1 MVQEHVF
8 QLQTDNLDRLV
19 TSLEEKQEKYF
30 TDLSRDLELQHT
42 VITTATESIDRA
54 GKIIDKATRNLLH
67 NINPNIE
74 VDLVGLNADSNK
86 SSFDIAG
93 TEHFASGTGRAG
105 IKKAQWAWTQEKGGE
120 IIRLKDGSILTPLQ
134 PGDVVFSA
142 QQSEQLLSNIR
153 KTGIN
158 SINGAMHGM
167 SVPSV
172 TSTNNIGGNV
182 TIGSIFNIE
191 GNVDRNVMV
200 DINALGQQLMS
211 NNNFKRNMAA
221 YASKQVASDLRK
233 SGR

>member
-1 MVQEHVF
+1 M
-8 QLQTDNLDRLV
+8 R
-19 TSLEEKQEKYF
+19 
-30 TDLSRDLELQHT
+30 
-42 VITTATESIDRA
+42 
-54 GKIIDKATRNLLH
+54 
-67 NINPNIE
+67 
-74 VDLVGLNADSNK
+74 
-86 SSFDIAG
+86 
-93 TEHFASGTGRAG
+93 
-105 IKKAQWAWTQEKGGE
+105 
-120 IIRLKDGSILTPLQ
+120 
-134 PGDVVFSA
+134 
-142 QQSEQLLSNIR
+142 
-153 KTGIN
+153 
-158 SINGAMHGM
+158 M